1 MASSFPV
8 SIKGV
13 LLEAGRVVLLENER
27 SEWELPGGR
36 LQAGEDD
43 PAICLAREFAEE
55 LGIKVAVKTIL
66 DSWVYEVL
74 PGQHVV
80 IVTYGAERVD
90 QAPLRVS
97 HEHCRLGSFSIA
109 EIDGLAMPE
118 GYRRSIRAWAAMA
131 GAAEPAWL
139 GLARELQAMSQTG
152 LFYSKDKYDT
162 ERYERLR
169 FLATKMMAIGAG
181 VATEKIIDL
190 FRQDTGYATPRV
202 DVRGAAFR
210 DGRVLMVR
218 ERNDG
223 RWALPGGWADV
234 NQTAAQCVARE
245 IEEESGFS
253 ARAVKLCA
261 VWDRRRHGHT
271 PPHPFYVYKMFF
283 LCEIT
288 GGEPRPSL
296 ETSESAFFAED
307 ELPDLSPGRV
317 QPAQIRRMFEHR
329 RYPGLPTDFD

>member
-1 MASSFPV
+1 MSFPV

-13 LLEAGRVVLLENER
+13 LLERGRAVLLENER
-27 SEWELPGGR
+27 AEWELPGGR
-36 LQAGEDD
+36 LEAGED
-43 PAICLAREFAEE
+43 PAICLARECAEE

-66 DSWVYEVL
+66 DTWVYEEL
-74 PGQHVV
+74 PARRVV
-80 IVTYGAERVD
+80 IVTYGVERID
-90 QAPLRVS
+90 HMALRLS
-97 HEHCRLGSFSIA
+97 HEHRRLGTFA
-109 EIDGLAMPE
+109 LDELDRLPMPE
-118 GYRRSIRAWAAMA
+118 GYRRSIRAWAAM
-131 GAAEPAWL
+131 AEPAWL

-152 LFYSKDKYDT
+152 LFYSKDRYDT

-169 FLATKMMAIGAG
+169 VLAATMMAMGSG
-181 VATEKIIDL
+181 VAAERIADL
-190 FRQDTGYATPRV
+190 FSQDTGYPTPRV

-234 NQTAAQCVARE
+234 NQTAGECVIRE

-261 VWDRRRHGHT
+261 VWDRRRQDHT
-271 PPHPFYVYKMFF
+271 PPHPFHVYKIFF
-283 LCEIT
+283 LCEII

-296 ETSESAFFAED
+296 ETSAIAFFAED
-307 ELPDLSPGRV
+307 ELPDLSLGRV
-317 QPAQIRRMFEHR
+317 TAAQIRRLFEHHR
-329 RYPGLPTDFD
+329 RPELPTDFD